1 MSNRDENG
9 RFVKGI
15 LVNDLTGLK
24 FGKLT
29 VLKVAPKT
37 QRKTFYECVCD
48 CGNKKVVRGDAL
60 TSGKTISCGCEKKK
74 QDRIN
79 LIKHHSHKQSG
90 TRIYYIWQGIKSRC
104 YNPNNKRYLRYGGR
118 GITICDEWRDNFQAF
133 YDWAISNGYD
143 DNLTID
149 RINNDGNYEPSNC
162 QWVDTRTQNRNRS
175 SNVIVEYKALM
186 TRYARGDRNKH
197 LFRPIEIEGKN
208 TKYWVEYDGQ
218 KVSLS
223 RASKLSGIPKTTLF
237 RRYNKGLRGS
247 KLFKK

>member
-1 MSNRDENG
+1 M
-9 RFVKGI
+9 
-15 LVNDLTGLK
+15 
-24 FGKLT
+24 
-29 VLKVAPKT
+29 
-37 QRKTFYECVCD
+37 
-48 CGNKKVVRGDAL
+48 
-60 TSGKTISCGCEKKK
+60 
-74 QDRIN
+74 
-79 LIKHHSHKQSG
+79 
-90 TRIYYIWQGIKSRC
+90 
-104 YNPNNKRYLRYGGR
+104 RYGGR

-175 SNVIVEYKALM
+175 SNVIVEYNEEKMCLTDAAQLANLPVKALM